1 MRNSLELNK
10 LMRRFRIRRCNLR
23 ADKAK
28 LLGWKPQHDAQYLL
42 DHAAEE
48 VYWILE
54 HDKKAVKT
62 TILFFGKKVCCCL
75 GYMAAATV
83 SNSSWC

>member
-1 MRNSLELNK
+1 MELNK
-10 LMRRFRIRRCNLR
+10 LTRRFRLRRCNLR

-48 VYWILE
+48 VDWILE
-54 HDKKAVKT
+54 HDKKAK
-62 TILFFGKKVCCCL
+62 
-75 GYMAAATV
+75 
-83 SNSSWC
+83 